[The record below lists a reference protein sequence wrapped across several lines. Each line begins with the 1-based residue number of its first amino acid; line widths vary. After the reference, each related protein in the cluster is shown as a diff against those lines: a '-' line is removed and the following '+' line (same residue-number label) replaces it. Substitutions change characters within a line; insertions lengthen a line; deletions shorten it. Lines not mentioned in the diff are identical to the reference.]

1 MKKIVIVLFS
11 LFIGLILSTNTA
23 NAQFTGGDTSTS
35 SGKSELVMSWDMFN
49 KSISLTDDGY
59 IFTYIFQAPRKTPE
73 GKTISAILTLSLGK
87 TRDECVSTLNAYKNL
102 YNAMEKNEF
111 REITDVTSGITYTIT
126 KNVDGILN
134 GITFNGGLT
143 ENGLVIVEHSG
154 ILTMK
159 DVDKMLKKLK

>member
-1 MKKIVIVLFS
+1 MKKIIIVLS
-11 LFIGLILSTNTA
+11 ILFIGLILSTNVA
-23 NAQFTGGDTSTS
+23 NAQFTGGDVSTS
-35 SGKSELVMSWDMFN
+35 SGNAELVMSWDMFN
-49 KSISLTDDGY
+49 KSLSITDDGY
-59 IFTYIFQAPRKTPE
+59 IFAYIFQAPRKTPE
-73 GKTISAILTLSLGK
+73 GKTISTILTLSLGK
-87 TRDECVSTLNAYKNL
+87 TKDECVSTLNAYKNL
-102 YNAMEKNEF
+102 YNDMEKNEF

-154 ILTMK
+154 ILLLK